1 MTALSGQIVKAL
13 SGFYDVNVGGE
24 IVTCRA
30 RGVMRNQK
38 ITPLVGDWVTVT
50 VGEGLAAV
58 EEILPRKNALLRPP
72 VANLERLYLLSAFA
86 NPAPNFLLL
95 DTQIALCEKAGI
107 EPVIVFNKCDEGD
120 FSAYVSAYRP
130 TGYEIHV
137 ISCVT
142 GEGLAPLR
150 DSIPAGLCAF
160 TGNSGV
166 GKSSLLNALVP
177 GLNLPTGE
185 VSDKLGRG
193 RHTTRHVELFDMGNG
208 RLLADTPGF
217 SSLESEPVPKEEVAG
232 LFREFREHLG
242 TCRFSTCSHTCEK
255 GCGVLAALEEGK
267 IAPSRHESYCELYR
281 RAAASPAW
289 QKKRPRT

>member
-1 MTALSGQIVKAL
+1 MTARSGRIVKSL
-13 SGFYDVNVGGE
+13 SGFYSVDVGGE
-24 IVTCRA
+24 IVVCRA
-30 RGVMRNQK
+30 RGVMRNQGV
-38 ITPLVGDWVTVT
+38 TPLVGDRVTVSD
-50 VGEGLAAV
+50 GDGLAAV

-72 VANLERLYLLSAFA
+72 VANLERLYLLSAFT

-95 DTQIALCEKAGI
+95 DTQIAICERAGI
-107 EPVIVFNKCDEGD
+107 EPVLVFNKCDEGD
-120 FSAYVSAYRP
+120 FASYVSAYRP

-142 GEGLAPLR
+142 GEGIDDLR
-150 DSIPAGLCAF
+150 ESIPRGICAF

-177 GLNLPTGE
+177 GLSLPTGE
-185 VSDKLGRG
+185 VSEKLGRG

-217 SSLESEPVPKEEVAG
+217 SSLEGDPVPKEEVAD
-232 LFREFREHLG
+232 LFREFRAHLG
-242 TCRFSTCSHTCEK
+242 ACRFSTCSHTCEK
-255 GCGVLAALEEGK
+255 GCGVLAALEKGE

-281 RAAASPAW
+281 RAAASPTW
-289 QKKRPRT
+289 DKKRPRS